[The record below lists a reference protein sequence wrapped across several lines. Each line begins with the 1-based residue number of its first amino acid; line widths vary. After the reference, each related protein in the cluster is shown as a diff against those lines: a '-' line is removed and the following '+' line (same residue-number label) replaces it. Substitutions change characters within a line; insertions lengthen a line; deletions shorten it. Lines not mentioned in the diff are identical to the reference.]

1 MTVDHANPYHD
12 RLCRCRACKP
22 PLVGEQTQKSVA
34 RIRVATGA
42 AAIAAAI
49 VLGKGLG
56 L

>member
-12 RLCRCRACKP
+12 AFCRCRACKP
-22 PLVGEQTQKSVA
+22 PLVGEQTQKTVA
-34 RIRVATGA
+34 RLRVATGA
-42 AAIAAAI
+42 AAVAAAI